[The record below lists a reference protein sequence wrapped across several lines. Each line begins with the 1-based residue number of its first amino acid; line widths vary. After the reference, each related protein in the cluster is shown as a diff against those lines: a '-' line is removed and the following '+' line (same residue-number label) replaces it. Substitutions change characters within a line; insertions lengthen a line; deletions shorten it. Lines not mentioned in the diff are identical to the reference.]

1 MKFKD
6 FIYFYP
12 ENPTLIHRE
21 QSLVDELSNDSNVI
35 GEPKYNGSRLEL
47 HILNGGIQY
56 WTRHGEKF
64 KMFDGHPDVEKGL
77 SQFPKDSYFLFDAE
91 LRHNKVI
98 GIRNKIVIFDCFIYD
113 GLFLNHHTFGERR
126 ELLENHFGIIH
137 GVNSNYEYDDNEPV
151 SLINQYK
158 TNFREIFDIYTE
170 GYYGHNPDE
179 FEGLVMKDTTK
190 KFNLGRK
197 TNPESKWM
205 YKMRKETGRHKF

>member
-1 MKFKD
+1 MYFKD

-12 ENPTLIHRE
+12 ENPTLVHRD
-21 QSLVDELSNDSNVI
+21 QPLIDELSDDPNFI

-64 KMFDGHPDVEKGL
+64 KMFDGHPDVENGL

-98 GIRNKIVIFDCFIYD
+98 GVRNKLVIFDCFIYN
-113 GLFLNHHTFGERR
+113 GLFLNHKTFGERR
-126 ELLENHFGIIH
+126 NLLENHFEKDLDGQ
-137 GVNSNYEYDDNEPV
+137 YDDTQPV

-158 TNFREIFDIYTE
+158 TDFRKVFETYTE

-179 FEGLVMKDTTK
+179 FEGLVLKDLTK

-197 TNPESKWM
+197 SNPESRWM